1 MHIDWSKIRFFSKEE
16 FRADEVNYI
25 DPEAMQLYDK
35 ARAATK
41 VSWHPSNVKGAVAR
55 FSGSPT
61 SRHYAID
68 RYSDAL
74 DFFIA
79 IDTDIEWFLF
89 NLFSTGIFGAIG
101 VYFDTTGYEYS
112 SDVMFHVDCRHNTMG
127 IPLVWYRIEGEY
139 TYVLN
144 ATAYKK
150 FIETVRNSLTKK

>member
-1 MHIDWSKIRFFSKEE
+1 MAIDWVGTKYFSKDE
-16 FRADEVNYI
+16 FRKEEVDYI
-25 DPEAMQLYDK
+25 DPRALNRYVRAREATRVPWY
-35 ARAATK
+35 
-41 VSWHPSNVKGAVAR
+41 PSTVKGAVAR